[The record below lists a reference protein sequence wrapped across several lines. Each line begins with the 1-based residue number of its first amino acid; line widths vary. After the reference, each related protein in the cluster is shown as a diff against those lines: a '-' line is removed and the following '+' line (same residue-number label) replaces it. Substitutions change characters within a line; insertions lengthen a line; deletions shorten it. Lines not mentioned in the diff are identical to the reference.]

1 MFSCFH
7 VLIRIFTV
15 GSIRHIY
22 VIKCSI
28 FWRFYDDNL
37 AGTHSCL
44 SSGVNPRRI
53 QAISKRT
60 ASLRHFLSIRT
71 FEHNSLVR
79 NTRQRADSLLANSAE
94 SANDDDKFSRMPASQ
109 KPTAELP
116 VTLPEPPAMS
126 AGVHSERKCADNHN
140 QSINHHHH
148 HHFICPIIQQYAHLH
163 EYNKSGTAR
172 SDMNTNSCPKT
183 FNKNSH
189 WVHILSHK

>member
-1 MFSCFH
+1 MVGHSSRIPYQFFILHIVYKTIVLFCFFMFSCFH

-44 SSGVNPRRI
+44 SFGVNPTRI
-53 QAISKRT
+53 RAISKRT
-60 ASLRHFLSIRT
+60 TSLRHFLSIRT
-71 FEHNSLVR
+71 FERNSLVR

-116 VTLPEPPAMS
+116 VTLPPEPPAMS
-126 AGVHSERKCADNHN
+126 AGVHRERKCADNHN
-140 QSINHHHH
+140 QSI
-148 HHFICPIIQQYAHLH
+148 III
-163 EYNKSGTAR
+163 
-172 SDMNTNSCPKT
+172 
-183 FNKNSH
+183 
-189 WVHILSHK
+189 ILFAQ